1 MRSKEMSSF
10 ILILLLSVSSLA
22 QTPDKLKTEWLSK
35 DIESIRQL
43 LPRLEQTDPTL
54 ESLEKLF
61 GREPELT
68 ELGFGASTFAFS
80 KPGGYTSFRV
90 RGLAVNG
97 RIGHYRIAV
106 GCSSSWEK
114 IKNHII
120 QTWNAN
126 SQLAFD
132 ENECGIGYY
141 KEYPTVIAEYKE
153 VVRSQ
158 LGDLK
163 NVTVPSDLQDAYEE
177 LISLGN
183 NSVFGIGGCD
193 YGGRTP
199 RGKTAIDKIVKAS
212 REDLIENI
220 LKGYNPGGRIYA
232 LLALLELQKS
242 GTKLSAETENAMR
255 VVRELE
261 LDIETCSGCI
271 HGFKT
276 AQKIISEGP

>member
-1 MRSKEMSSF
+1 MRSKVMSSF
-10 ILILLLSVSSLA
+10 ILILLLSVSLFA
-22 QTPDKLKTEWLSK
+22 QNRDELKTEWLSK

-54 ESLEKLF
+54 ESLKNLF

-80 KPGGYTSFRV
+80 KPGGYTAFRV

-97 RIGHYRIAV
+97 RIGYYRI
-106 GCSSSWEK
+106 GIGSGNWEK
-114 IKNHII
+114 IRNHII

-126 SQLAFD
+126 SQLTVEED
-132 ENECGIGYY
+132 GYGIGYY
-141 KEYPTVIAEYKE
+141 KEYPTVVAEYKE
-153 VVRSQ
+153 IVRSQ

-163 NVTVPSDLQDAYEE
+163 NVTVPSALQDAYEE

-193 YGGRTP
+193 YGGARP

-220 LKGYNPGGRIYA
+220 LRGYNPGGRMYA

-255 VVRELE
+255 VIRQLE
-261 LDIETCSGCI
+261 IDIETCSGCI
-271 HGFKT
+271 HAFKT
-276 AQKIISEGP
+276 AQKIITEGP

>member
-1 MRSKEMSSF
+1 MRPKIMSLF

-22 QTPDKLKTEWLSK
+22 QNRDELKTEWLSK

-43 LPRLEQTDPTL
+43 LPKLEQTDPTL
-54 ESLEKLF
+54 QSLEKLF
-61 GREPELT
+61 GRAPELT

-80 KPGGYTSFRV
+80 KPGGYTSVRV
-90 RGLAVNG
+90 TGLAVNG
-97 RIGHYRIAV
+97 RIGHYRI
-106 GCSSSWEK
+106 GIGSGSWEK
-114 IKNHII
+114 IRNHII
-120 QTWNAN
+120 QTWNAS
-126 SQLAFD
+126 SQLTFAED
-132 ENECGIGYY
+132 GYGIGYH
-141 KEYPTVIAEYKE
+141 KEYPTVVVEYKE
-153 VVRSQ
+153 AVRSQ

-183 NSVFGIGGCD
+183 ISVFGIGGCN
-193 YGGRTP
+193 YSGARP

-220 LKGYNPGGRIYA
+220 LRGYNPGGRMYA
-232 LLALLELQKS
+232 LLALLELQKNGS
-242 GTKLSAETENAMR
+242 KLSAETQNAMR
-255 VVRELE
+255 VIRELE